1 MILGN
6 SMLLGSTL
14 ILGFLVLQ
22 VLLISLHKKGV
33 SFNKR
38 TLLALVIGLGYGLV
52 IQQFIP
58 IIDPSWSSF
67 LLEMICFFGS
77 AYLALLKMLVIP
89 LVLTSIV
96 YSILRLGDIK
106 GALLTRLATG
116 SVGMLLGMTALAS
129 GIGIAVGVMFHV
141 GQGLQL
147 PSESMQPQHGNTD
160 LVNTLVGMIPSNPVK
175 IMAQENTVALVI
187 FAVFVGVATVLVHR
201 QDHQLSNTFK
211 KFMESAFYIVKKM
224 AVMVIALTPYGVLG
238 LMTKMA
244 SHQGLN
250 SLEGLADFIGAMY
263 TAIALVIM
271 MHVLFISLV
280 ARQNPLTYFQKAYQ
294 ALLVAFTTRSSFGT
308 LPVTE
313 ETLTQKF
320 KLPQMVGS
328 FVPGLG
334 ATIGMNACAGVFP
347 AMLVVMCMH
356 ILHMPIGL
364 ETVIMVMG
372 VNMLASLGV
381 SGIPGTAFIAAG
393 VTLTTLGLPYAVVG
407 IVQGIDPIVDMG
419 RTATNIN
426 GTMTTAL
433 TVNRFLPSDL
443 EDDVGEHNY

>member
-1 MILGN
+1 MIAGVALV
-6 SMLLGSTL
+6 S
-14 ILGFLVLQ
+14 GFLVLQ
-22 VLLISLHKKGV
+22 AVLVVLHRLGW
-33 SFNKR
+33 SFNSR
-38 TLLALVIGLGYGLV
+38 TLLALGVGLGYGLL
-52 IQQFIP
+52 IQQLIP
-58 IIDPSWSSF
+58 MIGTGWSSF
-67 LLEMICFFGS
+67 LLEIVCFFGS

-106 GALLTRLATG
+106 GTLLTRLASG

-129 GIGIAVGVMFHV
+129 GIGMGIGMLFDV
-141 GQGLQL
+141 GQGMQL
-147 PSESMQPQHGNTD
+147 PSESMQPQHDHTSF
-160 LVNTLVGMIPSNPVK
+160 VNTLVGMIPSNPIK
-175 IMAQENTVALVI
+175 IMTQENTVALVI

-224 AVMVIALTPYGVLG
+224 AVLVIALTPYGVLG
-238 LMTKMA
+238 LMTKLA
-244 SHQGLN
+244 SHQGLE
-250 SLEGLADFIGAMY
+250 SLTGLADFIGAMY
-263 TAIALVIM
+263 VAIALVLV
-271 MHVLFISLV
+271 MHTLIISLV
-280 ARQNPLTYFQKAYQ
+280 ARQNPLHYFQHAYQ
-294 ALLVAFTTRSSFGT
+294 ALIVAFTTRSSFGT

-320 KLPQMVGS
+320 RLPQMVGS

-356 ILHMPIGL
+356 IMHIPIGA
-364 ETVIMVMG
+364 ETILMVMG

-407 IVQGIDPIVDMG
+407 IVQGVDPIIDMG
-419 RTATNIN
+419 RTATNVN
-426 GTMTTAL
+426 GTMATAI
-433 TVNRFLPSDL
+433 TVNRFLPQDATA
-443 EDDVGEHNY
+443 DADHDTDAHNNSS